1 MSGWSENE
9 TARLR
14 TRYLGT
20 DADFE
25 KLVRYLSAVWTLADI
40 GKLER
45 GDLFV
50 TWDEYF
56 GREKVIRS
64 VAKPTP

>member
-1 MSGWSENE
+1 MSGWSEIE

-14 TRYLGT
+14 ARYLGT
-20 DADFE
+20 DEDFA
-25 KLVRYLSAVWTLADI
+25 KLVRYVSAVWTLEDVE
-40 GKLER
+40 KLER
-45 GDLFV
+45 GGLFV

-56 GREKVIRS
+56 AREKVIRS